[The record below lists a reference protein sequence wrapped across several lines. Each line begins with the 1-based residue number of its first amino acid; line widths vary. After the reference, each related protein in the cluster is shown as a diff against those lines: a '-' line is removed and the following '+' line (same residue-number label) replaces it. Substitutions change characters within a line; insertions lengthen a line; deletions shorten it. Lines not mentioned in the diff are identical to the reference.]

1 MAWGFYFL
9 AKDPMLRAKLREE
22 LEPIMRGAQGGDPPY
37 SELAHASLLNAVINE
52 TMRVKTSVPN
62 GGPRITPP
70 EGLQVGDTWI
80 PGEVTIFTPHHIIQH
95 SKLRR
100 PSSFNVQSLGI
111 LANSTQQTRNIFK
124 SQTNSFLNGGQLDQR

>member
-1 MAWGFYFL
+1 MEWGFYFL

-52 TMRVKTSVPN
+52 TIRVKTSVPN

-100 PSSFNVQSLGI
+100 PYH
-111 LANSTQQTRNIFK
+111 STSKVSEYWLTPRNRREIFSK
-124 SQTNSFLNGGQLDQR
+124 AKRIHS